1 MTLREGVPGDTLRA
15 RVSLRYCVAAAL
27 RFGALGSPQF
37 TDEALRDPLVQKFM
51 ALIEIRQAD
60 DLPDNGLFPAAVE
73 VRLADGHGDSV
84 RCDIPPGA
92 PAMPMSEA
100 EADAEIPQLR
110 RRRARRAGDR
120 AYACDDTG
128 HRPPRRCRR
137 ALRRARGR
145 RAAMIPSRQVTRR
158 PVLARRQ
165 ILAGAV
171 LLFPAAARAGDWP
184 ERTVRMIVPYV
195 AGAGAD
201 IVGRTFAEELAKAL
215 GQAVVVDNKGGAGG
229 LMGTAE
235 GARAP
240 ADGYTLL
247 LTSQGTTVFNIGLY
261 KAPGYDPLKDLAPV
275 AVAGTLPN
283 VLVVSPANPAATVAD
298 LVAQARAKPDEL
310 TYGSSG
316 VGSSLHLSGVILE
329 QRTGVRLQHVP
340 YRGAPA
346 AVLAVVDGEVTM
358 GFFNTPT
365 VLGQIKGGKLKAL
378 AVTSAARSVMLPDV
392 PTMMEAGVP
401 DFVVATWLGFALPA
415 GAPGAIVARLNTE
428 INRISQDPQVKEKLL
443 VQGFEMLPPGSP
455 EAARKLIEDDQALWL
470 PIIKESGA
478 KA

>member
-1 MTLREGVPGDTLRA
+1 MRRRTLL
-15 RVSLRYCVAAAL
+15 AAAL
-27 RFGALGSPQF
+27 S
-37 TDEALRDPLVQKFM
+37 
-51 ALIEIRQAD
+51 
-60 DLPDNGLFPAAVE
+60 
-73 VRLADGHGDSV
+73 
-84 RCDIPPGA
+84 A
-92 PAMPMSEA
+92 PA
-100 EADAEIPQLR
+100 I
-110 RRRARRAGDR
+110 
-120 AYACDDTG
+120 
-128 HRPPRRCRR
+128 
-137 ALRRARGR
+137 
-145 RAAMIPSRQVTRR
+145 
-158 PVLARRQ
+158 
-165 ILAGAV
+165 
-171 LLFPAAARAGDWP
+171 ARAQPAWP
-184 ERTVRMIVPYV
+184 TRPIRWIVPFAPGGGTDTV
-195 AGAGAD
+195 SRLIAD
-201 IVGRTFAEELAKAL
+201 QLSRRL
-215 GQAVVVDNKGGAGG
+215 GQTVVVDNKGGAGG

-261 KAPGYDPLKDLAPV
+261 KAPGYDPLKDLVPV

-298 LVAQARAKPDEL
+298 LVAQAHAKPDEL

-346 AVLAVVDGEVTM
+346 AVLAVVNGEVTM

-365 VLGQIKGGKLKAL
+365 VLGQIKAGKLKAL
-378 AVTSAARSVMLPDV
+378 AVTSKDRSVMLPDV
-392 PTMMEAGVP
+392 PTMIEAGVP

-415 GAPGAIVARLNTE
+415 NTPSAIVARLNAE
-428 INRISQDPQVKEKLL
+428 INRIGQNPQVKEKLL

-470 PIIKESGA
+470 PIIKQSGA
-478 KA
+478 KAE